1 MRAEDEQ
8 APTRHVGEIIDET
21 RATRPQA
28 FDHVGVP
35 PAFAQRYAFELS
47 GGMRQRAILAMAL
60 ITQPDV
66 VILDIQ
72 MQGKSGIE
80 LLKELKRETPDIR
93 VIVLTSYAYPQYRR
107 QCKELGAE
115 HFLSKLTE
123 FERLKGLVRDM
134 DDPNDPAK
142 PRSGKEA

>member
-1 MRAEDEQ
+1 VKRIYVVD
-8 APTRHVGEIIDET
+8 D
-21 RATRPQA
+21 
-28 FDHVGVP
+28 
-35 PAFAQRYAFELS
+35 S
-47 GGMRQRAILAMAL
+47 AL
-60 ITQPDV
+60 IRERLIEMLSDNPEVQVVGQSADPFEAAANIRQTRPDV

-123 FERLKGLVRDM
+123 FERLPGLVRDM
-134 DDPNDPAK
+134 DDRNDPAK
-142 PRSGKEA
+142 PGSGKEA